1 MLLQAKS
8 DVEGTIFMNETKA
21 QFEWKDGAIQVDAD
35 VVATGLGIAVTR
47 LRDDMR
53 DGKVTSLCESGI
65 DQDSGRHRLT
75 FFSKSRRFRVVVDD
89 KGHIIQ
95 RSTINFD
102 GKPLPASVRRPGG

>member
-1 MLLQAKS
+1 
-8 DVEGTIFMNETKA
+8 MNETKA

-35 VVATGLGIAVTR
+35 IVATGLGIDSAR
-47 LRDDMR
+47 LRNEMR
-53 DGKVTSLCESGI
+53 NGKVTSLCESGI

-75 FFSKSRRFRVVVDD
+75 FFSESRRFRLVVDD
-89 KGHIIQ
+89 KGQILQ